1 VDVVKHVSEA
11 RLRAE
16 GATLESIF
24 STRVCETLTLE
35 DLSALFRD
43 TASMLGACQHRC
55 VAVEGGEK
63 VFLFGDD
70 HLDWD
75 TRDSAVGALT
85 FPITGWD
92 ERDYEVEF
100 AVLPGFD
107 VTHSRAS
114 LHLLASLYV
123 CRGLAL
129 LDAGDDLADTDL
141 TAIERRCIEARQ
153 EGLCDLDIA
162 EDLDRTVH
170 AIGVHVQRANRK
182 LGH

>member
-16 GATLESIF
+16 GATLEAIF
-24 STRVCETLTLE
+24 SARVYETLTLE
-35 DLSALFRD
+35 DLTALFRD

-55 VAVEGGEK
+55 VAVQAGQK

-70 HLDWD
+70 LTWE
-75 TRDSAVGALT
+75 TNGKALGALT

-92 ERDYEVEF
+92 ELDYEVQF
-100 AVLPGFD
+100 SALPGFD

-123 CRGLAL
+123 SRGLAL
-129 LDAGDDLADTDL
+129 LDAEDDLTDTDL
-141 TAIERRCIEARQ
+141 TAIERRCIESRQ
-153 EGLCDLDIA
+153 RGLCDLDIA
-162 EDLDRTVH
+162 EYLDRTVH

-182 LGH
+182 LGR